1 MAQKILLISVD
12 SACSAC
18 SAGLPAFDSYDVEKK
33 KKVLQLCLPSVRF
46 SESSTTFVHG
56 SSKVE

>member
-12 SACSAC
+12 SAC

-33 KKVLQLCLPSVRF
+33 KKVLQLCLPSSVRF

>member
-12 SACSAC
+12 SACSA
-18 SAGLPAFDSYDVEKK
+18 GLPAFDSYDVEK